1 MVLDFILIL
10 DHAQDVVVIVSL
22 VLLLLLACLANWG
35 LILTPLIVLVGLVLL
50 LVRSVRPVG
59 CVSLVRLATILMG
72 VVVWLVLVLA
82 VLPAGLI

>member
-1 MVLDFILIL
+1 MFFNAYNVVLDFILIL

-50 LVRSVRPVG
+50 DAQSALLMEHANLV
-59 CVSLVRLATILMG
+59 ILGIIFLLEDSDLKRM
-72 VVVWLVLVLA
+72 V
-82 VLPAGLI
+82 

>member
-1 MVLDFILIL
+1 MFSNVYNVVLDFILIL

-50 LVRSVRPVG
+50 DAQSALLMEHANLV
-59 CVSLVRLATILMG
+59 ILG
-72 VVVWLVLVLA
+72 IIFL
-82 VLPAGLI
+82 LPIV